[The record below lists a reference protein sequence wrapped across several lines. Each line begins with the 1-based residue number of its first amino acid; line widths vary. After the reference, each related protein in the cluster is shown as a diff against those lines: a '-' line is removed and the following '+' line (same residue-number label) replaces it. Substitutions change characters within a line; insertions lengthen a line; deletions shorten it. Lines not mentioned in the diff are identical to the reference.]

1 MAGFLAL
8 LKDMPRIL
16 YYMAYS
22 SYLRYTLE
30 AMVLAM
36 YSFGRENLA
45 CDKHYCHYRS
55 PLNVL
60 DELDMRW
67 VQTYRFVFEV
77 SVRFSRLFY
86 WIWYVFGWM
95 IKSLVLF
102 VCYVFWWRNVSFFQR
117 EVPKFSLNNIWLSY
131 ISSLHKTYP
140 KSVSYTLLP
149 LVANFLNLGKATWSD
164 RLRYLFEQS
173 TSKIWS
179 SVVGVRRKECLG
191 GGTQVVLI
199 NETDLPHNH
208 QPPFLCLL
216 RLQCKPVG
224 LASVVIRY
232 LSLSIHM

>member
-67 VQTYRFVFEV
+67 VQLLEVCVWEV
-77 SVRFSRLFY
+77 SEVQLNLLLSLVLV
-86 WIWYVFGWM
+86 WVNVQM
-95 IKSLVLF
+95 SLVLF
-102 VCYVFWWRNVSFFQR
+102 VGI
-117 EVPKFSLNNIWLSY
+117 FSGDVMF
-131 ISSLHKTYP
+131 HFAKEKYP
-140 KSVSYTLLP
+140 
-149 LVANFLNLGKATWSD
+149 
-164 RLRYLFEQS
+164 
-173 TSKIWS
+173 S
-179 SVVGVRRKECLG
+179 SVWLPSDSFLISCLTQSHYPTNRFHWLRICCISEGGHPIVPSNVYIFFLRNQPQKYVR
-191 GGTQVVLI
+191 V
-199 NETDLPHNH
+199 H
-208 QPPFLCLL
+208 
-216 RLQCKPVG
+216 RLSK
-224 LASVVIRY
+224 LWS
-232 LSLSIHM
+232 